1 MLLTISGKKR
11 KTRVG
16 STLQQRAE
24 VGILPNVCRNGGENT
39 EQDLDE
45 NADQSFC
52 SASSD
57 VTKDPTPLDTRKA
70 LKTLQRFTA
79 KNLFGVAPMDALM
92 KLEICTTDAKIEGN
106 NRLGSALPEVE
117 QFA

>member
-1 MLLTISGKKR
+1 MLLTISEKRR
-11 KTRVG
+11 KTPVAL
-16 STLQQRAE
+16 TLQERAE
-24 VGILPNVCRNGGENT
+24 VGILSDVCRNGGENT

-57 VTKDPTPLDTRKA
+57 VSEDPTPLDARKA

-92 KLEICTTDAKIEGN
+92 KLEICMTDAKIEGY
-106 NRLGSALPEVE
+106 NRLGSALPELE
-117 QFA
+117 